1 MAEDRRDRT
10 KFWTAPD
17 LQGLQLL
24 SATFVTHSFPRHLH
38 DTYVL
43 AVQERGA
50 EKFDCRG
57 ASWVAPA
64 GSLVTINPGEVH
76 NGHAADR
83 ELWAY
88 RGIYPDPSLL
98 KEVADQCGGRTPALP
113 YFPSLVVFD
122 RDLAQAFSRLH
133 RILET
138 SRETL
143 ERQTAFAITLSQ
155 LITRHAAN
163 RSPIRPVGAERRS
176 IKIVGDYIT
185 SHHNQNLSLKE
196 LANLA
201 GLNPFYLVRAFRK
214 EMGLPPHEFLTQVRV
229 ARAMKLLSRG
239 LPIADVA
246 LETGFVDQS
255 HLSNRFK
262 RIVGVTP
269 KQFAQGST
277 SYKTISQPS

>member
-1 MAEDRRDRT
+1 MEESIRDRT

-57 ASWVAPA
+57 ASWVSPA

-76 NGHAADR
+76 NGHAAN
-83 ELWAY
+83 EEPWVY
-88 RGIYPDPSLL
+88 RGLYPESSLL
-98 KEVADQCGGRTPALP
+98 QEVASQCEVHKQAFP
-113 YFPSLVVFD
+113 YFPSLIVFD
-122 RDLAQAFSRLH
+122 PDLVQVFSRLH

-138 SRETL
+138 SHETL
-143 ERQTAFAITLSQ
+143 ERQTAFTIALCR
-155 LITRHAAN
+155 LITKHAAN
-163 RSPIRPVGAERRS
+163 SRPIRSVGVEKRS
-176 IKIVGDYIT
+176 IKIVRDYI
-185 SHHNQNLSLKE
+185 SAHYRSNVSLKE
-196 LANLA
+196 LANVV
-201 GLNPFYLVRAFRK
+201 GLNPFYLLRSFRK

-229 ARAMKLLSRG
+229 TRAMKLLSGG
-239 LPIADVA
+239 LPIVDVA

-269 KQFAQGST
+269 KQYAQGSI
-277 SYKTISQPS
+277 SSKTIPSPS

>member
-1 MAEDRRDRT
+1 MEEHERERT

-43 AVQERGA
+43 GVHEGGA
-50 EKFDCRG
+50 EKFNCRG
-57 ASWVAPA
+57 ASWVSPA
-64 GSLVTINPGEVH
+64 GSIVTINPGEAH
-76 NGHAADR
+76 NGHAAN
-83 ELWAY
+83 EEPWVY
-88 RGIYPDPSLL
+88 RVIYPDSSLL
-98 KEVADQCGGRTPALP
+98 QEIASQCGGRTRASP
-113 YFPSLVVFD
+113 YFPSLIVFD
-122 RDLAQAFSRLH
+122 HDLAQAFSRLH

-138 SRETL
+138 SHDTL
-143 ERQTAFAITLSQ
+143 ERQTAFAITLCQ

-163 RSPIRPVGAERRS
+163 SSPLRSVGAERRS
-176 IKIVGDYIT
+176 IKVVRDYIT
-185 SHHNQNLSLKE
+185 SHYNENLSLKE
-196 LANLA
+196 LADLV

-239 LPIADVA
+239 LPIVDVA

-269 KQFAQGST
+269 KQFARGSI
-277 SYKTISQPS
+277 SYKTTPSPL